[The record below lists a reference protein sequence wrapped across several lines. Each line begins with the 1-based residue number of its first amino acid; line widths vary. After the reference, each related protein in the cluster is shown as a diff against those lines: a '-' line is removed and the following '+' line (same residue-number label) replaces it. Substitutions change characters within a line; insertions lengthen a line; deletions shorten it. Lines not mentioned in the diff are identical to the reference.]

1 MKNTNEERA
10 RASNAER
17 TGLGGR
23 IKFLRKEMKI
33 TQERLAE
40 EIGDT
45 CRGKQVCLW
54 ETGKNVPSATM
65 LFEIARALGV
75 TPNDL
80 APEGMFVESDD
91 CKGMVLMI
99 NALEIMDREAIM
111 RIVESLNKSR
121 DD

>member
-1 MKNTNEERA
+1 MGNTKAERV
-10 RASNAER
+10 RTSNVNR

-23 IKFLRKEMKI
+23 IRFLRNELKI
-33 TQERLAE
+33 TQETLAE
-40 EIGDT
+40 AIGDT

-80 APEGMFVESDD
+80 APEGMFIKNDEIKEAV
-91 CKGMVLMI
+91 MMI
-99 NALEIMDREAIM
+99 DALEILDREAIL
-111 RIVESLNKSR
+111 RIVESLNGKQR
-121 DD
+121 